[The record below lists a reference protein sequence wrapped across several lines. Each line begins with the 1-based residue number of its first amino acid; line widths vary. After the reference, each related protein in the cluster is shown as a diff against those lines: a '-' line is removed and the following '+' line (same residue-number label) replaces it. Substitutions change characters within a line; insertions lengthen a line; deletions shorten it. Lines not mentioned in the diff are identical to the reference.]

1 MMKRAKEILDDAPK
15 RVRKEWKGIDLA
27 GVRSSQLADFYQKD
41 DPIAVQ
47 LVDDA
52 ARALGA
58 AIGGVVNFLSPE
70 VVVVGGGVATALGDT
85 FLERLWEIAQRYTLP
100 GAANGVRCVTA
111 ALSDD
116 AGIVGCAAYARSRSP
131 NRAAEVA

>member
-27 GVRSSQLADFYQKD
+27 GVRSSQLAEYYQKD
-41 DPIAVQ
+41 DPVAVQ

-58 AIGGVVNFLSPE
+58 AIGGLVNFISPE
-70 VVVVGGGVATALGDT
+70 VIVVGGGVTGALGDT
-85 FLERLWEIAQRYTLP
+85 FIERLREIAQPYGLP
-100 GAANGVRCVTA
+100 GPATGGN
-111 ALSDD
+111 
-116 AGIVGCAAYARSRSP
+116 
-131 NRAAEVA
+131 